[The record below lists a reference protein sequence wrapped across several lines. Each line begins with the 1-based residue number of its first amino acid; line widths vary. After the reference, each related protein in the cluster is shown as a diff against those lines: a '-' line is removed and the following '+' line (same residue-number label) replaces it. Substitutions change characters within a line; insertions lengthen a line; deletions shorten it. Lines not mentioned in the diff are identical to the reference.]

1 LEDDALVSKK
11 PVVLVTGGSGLV
23 GRPVC
28 RRLVQLGMDVVSV
41 SLEPEKIEGYTSL
54 SGDIT
59 DKTVLERIFDAYPIR
74 IVVHLAAILVSASR
88 QNPDNAT
95 RVNVLGSLNLLELC
109 RDTGVDRFI
118 YGSSLSVFGDHTESV
133 EPITELSPMQPTDFY
148 GETKRFV
155 EHLGTVMADKHGF
168 KFIAARLPIVVGPGA
183 PSPTSSYRMDMF
195 NLLNKAG
202 EIFIP
207 FAPDQV
213 LPLAHSRDI
222 AEAIAGLLTAE
233 CLRFSVY
240 HLPYEAWRVSD
251 LCKEIESIGDGLS
264 VKCGDREFI
273 GSPSRIS
280 WERFRQE
287 ITIEAPSL
295 KRRLLKH
302 KQS

>member
-1 LEDDALVSKK
+1 MEDGALGSKK

-28 RRLVQLGMDVVSV
+28 RRLVQLGMDVVSI

-59 DKTVLERIFDAYPIR
+59 DKADLERIFNAYPIR
-74 IVVHLAAILVSASR
+74 KVVHLAAMLVSASR
-88 QNPDNAT
+88 QDPEKAT

-109 RDTGVDRFI
+109 VDAGIDRFI
-118 YGSSLSVFGDHTESV
+118 YGSSFSILGDQTESV
-133 EPITELSPMQPTDFY
+133 GPITESSPMQPIDFY

-155 EHLGTVMADKHGF
+155 EHLGTAMADKHGF
-168 KFIAARLPIVVGPGA
+168 TFIAARLPIVVGPGA

-202 EIFIP
+202 EIYIP

-213 LPLAHSRDI
+213 LPLAHSHDV

-233 CLRFSVY
+233 CPRFSVY
-240 HLPYEAWRVSD
+240 HLPYETWRVSD

-273 GSPSRIS
+273 ASPSRIS
-280 WERFRQE
+280 WERIRQD
-287 ITIEAPSL
+287 IAIEAPSL
-295 KRRLLKH
+295 KRQLLRH

>member
-1 LEDDALVSKK
+1 MESIK

-28 RRLVQLGMDVVSV
+28 RRLVQLGIDVVSI
-41 SLEPEKIEGYTSL
+41 SLESEKIEGCTSL

-59 DKTVLERIFDAYPIR
+59 DKAVLERIFDAYPISQ
-74 IVVHLAAILVSASR
+74 VVHLAAILVSASQ
-88 QNPDNAT
+88 QNPEKAT

-109 RDTGVDRFI
+109 VDSGVDRFI
-118 YGSSLSVFGDHTESV
+118 YGSSFSVFGDRTESV
-133 EPITELSPMQPTDFY
+133 EPITESSPTQPIDFY

-155 EHLGTVMADKHGF
+155 EHLGTVMADKHGVT
-168 KFIAARLPIVVGPGA
+168 FIAARLPIVVGPGV

-195 NLLNKAG
+195 NLLNRTG

-207 FAPDQV
+207 YAPDQV
-213 LPLAHSRDI
+213 LPLAHCHDV
-222 AEAIAGLLTAE
+222 AEAIALLLTAE

-251 LCKEIESIGDGLS
+251 LRKEIESIGDGLS

-273 GSPSRIS
+273 GSPSKIG
-280 WERFRQE
+280 WERIRQE
-287 ITIEAPSL
+287 IAIEAPSL
-295 KRRLLKH
+295 KRQLLKH
-302 KQS
+302 KHS